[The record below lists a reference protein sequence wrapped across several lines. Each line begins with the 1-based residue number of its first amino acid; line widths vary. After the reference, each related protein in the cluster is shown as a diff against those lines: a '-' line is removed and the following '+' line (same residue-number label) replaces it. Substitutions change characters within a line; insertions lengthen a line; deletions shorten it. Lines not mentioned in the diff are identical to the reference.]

1 MKLHERLNFLL
12 LGTLWILAI
21 VLILNFWLNTAYRF
35 NMFSGA
41 HWAFISNIQAQNMP
55 ISNGFYIAFIIAIT
69 MAILGLYLLFR
80 PKFRKIKLPT
90 PQKTVVQQVQNTQQN
105 VTQPEPA
112 IQPVQPESQPTPQP
126 STTQISSNPIIAR
139 PPRLHIQMPQK
150 TVNRPV
156 TATSNTQPTIKKT
169 EPVAR
174 YTDEIRE
181 IFETNKFM
189 VLTPKS
195 VNHIPL
201 SLIAIGANE
210 TLWIGANDISHEQM
224 SDIMLALKNIFS
236 ETLED
241 IEIDLNAFIINPTD
255 TDFVEAILDVKDI
268 QELKSAIQN
277 IPNEPESD
285 EDNSMDAFAGY
296 IETVLTYLGNK

>member
-1 MKLHERLNFLL
+1 MKLYDRLNFLL

-35 NMFSGA
+35 NMFSAA
-41 HWAFISNIQAQNMP
+41 HWKYISNIQAQNLP
-55 ISNGFYIAFIIAIT
+55 VSSGFYIAFIVSIT
-69 MAILGLYLLFR
+69 MGILGLYLLFR
-80 PKFRKIKLPT
+80 PKFRKIKLPIS
-90 PQKTVVQQVQNTQQN
+90 QKTVTQQTTPQQPIIKPEQTVQQ
-105 VTQPEPA
+105 PA
-112 IQPVQPESQPTPQP
+112 PLEQKNDIQPTN
-126 STTQISSNPIIAR
+126 TQISSNPIMAR

-156 TATSNTQPTIKKT
+156 TATQNTPQQTKRQ

-174 YTDEIRE
+174 YTHEIRE
-181 IFETNKFM
+181 IFEKNKFM
-189 VLTPKS
+189 VLTPKPI
-195 VNHIPL
+195 NRIPL

-210 TLWIGANDISHEQM
+210 TLWIGATDISHEQM
-224 SDIMLALKNIFS
+224 SDIILTLKNVFN

-255 TDFVEAILDVKDI
+255 TDFVDAILDLKDI
-268 QELKSAIQN
+268 QELESAIQN

-285 EDNSMDAFAGY
+285 ENDSMDAFAGY